1 MTIKRGSF
9 LGAAIIA
16 VSLIFGISLVSAQ
29 NMTAKDFYT
38 EAQKHIKE
46 ISVEEAKALMGE
58 AVFLDVRTKDEFMR
72 GHIPGTEFLQRGLLE
87 VAVTGRIR
95 DKEAHIVVY
104 CGSGVRSG
112 LATYTLKQMGYKN
125 AENMRGGWNAW
136 RRAGYPVE

>member
-87 VAVTGRIR
+87 VAVSMKIP
-95 DKEAHIVVY
+95 DKETHIVVY

-112 LATYTLKQMGYKN
+112 LATYTLKRMGYKN
-125 AENMRGGWNAW
+125 AKNMLGGWNVW
-136 RRAGYPVE
+136 LRAGYPVE